1 MQSPGGGGGRVG
13 GEAGDIRGRHR
24 IQAELKKLEQE
35 ARFLE
40 VRLSLLLFFCHLL
53 SLKLLP
59 EVLKAFDNV
68 FFIKLEKQSR
78 RKHLAFQPNGLR
90 M

>member
-40 VRLSLLLFFCHLL
+40 VRLSLLSFFCHLL
-53 SLKLLP
+53 SQNY
-59 EVLKAFDNV
+59 F
-68 FFIKLEKQSR
+68 
-78 RKHLAFQPNGLR
+78 RKFLWPWIMFL
-90 M
+90 